1 MIDEMTDNENY
12 IEFIKEMINLY
23 KDRFRSEDASVVS
36 DIICDLGH
44 YADQNKID
52 YMRQV
57 KNGIS
62 HWIVEK
68 NEGNNSSS
76 FTNTELEIIVS

>member
-1 MIDEMTDNENY
+1 MTDKENY
-12 IEFIKEMINLY
+12 IEFIKEMIGLY
-23 KDRFRSEDASVVS
+23 KARFRSEDASVVS

-52 YMRQV
+52 YLGQV

-62 HWIVEK
+62 HWVVEK

-76 FTNTELEIIVS
+76 FINTELDISVS

>member
-1 MIDEMTDNENY
+1 MTDKENY
-12 IEFIKEMINLY
+12 IEFIKEMIGLY

-52 YMRQV
+52 YLGQV

-62 HWIVEK
+62 HWVVEK

-76 FTNTELEIIVS
+76 FINTELDIRIS

>member
-1 MIDEMTDNENY
+1 MADKENY
-12 IEFIKEMINLY
+12 IEFIKEMIGLY

-52 YMRQV
+52 YLGQV

-62 HWIVEK
+62 HWVVEK

-76 FTNTELEIIVS
+76 FINTELDISVS

>member
-1 MIDEMTDNENY
+1 MADKENY
-12 IEFIKEMINLY
+12 IEFIKEMIGLY

-52 YMRQV
+52 YLRQV

-62 HWIVEK
+62 HWVVEK
-68 NEGNNSSS
+68 NEGNNSSL
-76 FTNTELEIIVS
+76 FINTELDISVP

>member
-1 MIDEMTDNENY
+1 MTDKENY
-12 IEFIKEMINLY
+12 IEFIKEMIGLY
-23 KDRFRSEDASVVS
+23 KACFRSEDASVVS

-52 YMRQV
+52 YLGQV

-62 HWIVEK
+62 HWVVEK

-76 FTNTELEIIVS
+76 FINTELDISVS